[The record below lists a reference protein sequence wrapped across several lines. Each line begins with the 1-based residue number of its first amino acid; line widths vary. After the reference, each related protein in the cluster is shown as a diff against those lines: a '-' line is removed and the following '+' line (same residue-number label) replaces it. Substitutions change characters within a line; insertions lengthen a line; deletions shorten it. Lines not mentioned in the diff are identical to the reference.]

1 MTQRISFVM
10 KKKIIIS
17 LVFLFIIVGGYLGY
31 KSMQSDTQRNL
42 LSVLPENAV
51 YILKTNALTDAWQE
65 VSKTNIWH
73 HFIKTKGFE
82 YMQSIDTILNNTLL
96 DNKTSKLIFNNR
108 PTAMAAYV
116 TDAADYDFVYVV
128 DLQQSEYVKKV
139 LHQILKLNGSYKI
152 IQLSYNQTKLYK
164 LIDKEKPDHTIFMTT
179 VDNLLVA
186 SFSYP
191 LIKKVLAEKNQ
202 EHWFNRADFKTLDD
216 ELGSGL
222 VQYYLNYKALPK
234 FLRIYFA
241 DLSPD
246 TQNLIQQLDLT
257 GFDISQEEDRI
268 MMEGVTLID
277 SVSTSYLNGLTNVK
291 PGKIDSYEV
300 VSNETAMLTAIGFK
314 NFDLFYQSLLNSYTG
329 KSKSKKN
336 AYRQKLKKIEQF
348 FKIDL
353 QSDLFDWI
361 GQEID
366 LVKIRSNSRQ
376 RPADLLLLIQAND
389 MADARKG
396 LAHISGQIRK
406 RSPFKFKSYQYKN
419 FEINYL
425 HQKSFFKTILG
436 NMFAKIEKPYYTFIE
451 NYVVFSNSEAVLKNF
466 IDDYMTGNT
475 LSHNKD
481 FMDFKDD
488 LSNKANIMVYL
499 QMPKLYDILQKSLTV
514 TGRKTLNEEKGL
526 LLSFSRIGL
535 QLSSKDD
542 YFKTILIMDH
552 DEKALQKEQAEQ
564 LAKKVDKSIH
574 NTYFEDLQ
582 FKIFFPDSLQVADGK
597 YKQLYPDAKTVK
609 VEGQVRDNLP
619 YGIWRVY
626 YPSGNLRSV
635 ANYDGGEVTGDFYD
649 YFDKK
654 PRQLMVQAHY
664 DHDLLEGEYL
674 EYWANG
680 AQKAKLHYKDGKL
693 HGEALY
699 YFPTGQVKTKGKYRN
714 GEKKGKWLFY
724 NKKGEVIGKKR
735 YSGFLF

>member
-1 MTQRISFVM
+1 MN
-10 KKKIIIS
+10 KKILIVS
-17 LVFLFIIVGGYLGY
+17 LLLFFIAGVFFAYNY
-31 KSMQSDTQRNL
+31 MQPDKQRSL
-42 LSVLPENAV
+42 LSVLPEEAV
-51 YILKTNALTDAWQE
+51 YILKTNELTDTWKE

-82 YMQSIDTILNNTLL
+82 YMQSIDTLLNNTLL
-96 DNKTSKLIFNNR
+96 DHKTSQLIFNNR

-116 TDAADYDFVYVV
+116 TQATDYDFVYVV
-128 DLQQSEYVKKV
+128 DLQQSGYVKKI
-139 LHQILKLNGSYKI
+139 LNRILKLNGSYRVV
-152 IQLSYNQTKLYK
+152 QLSYNQTKLYK
-164 LIDKEKPDHTIFMTT
+164 LIDQKKPDKTIFITT

-191 LIKKVLAEKNQ
+191 LIKKVLDEKNK
-202 EHWFNRADFKTLDD
+202 EHWFNRPDFKTIDD

-222 VQYYLNYKALPK
+222 VQFYLNYKALPK
-234 FLRIYFA
+234 FLRIYFS

-246 TQNLIQQLDLT
+246 TQNIIQQLDLT
-257 GFDISQEEDRI
+257 GLDISQEDDRI
-268 MMEGVTLID
+268 NMTGITLKD
-277 SVSTSYLNGLTNVK
+277 TASTSYINGLIDVK

-300 VSNETAMLTAIGFK
+300 ISNETVMMTAIGFK

-329 KSKSKKN
+329 KNKSKKN
-336 AYRQKLKKIEQF
+336 AYRQKLKKLEQF

-361 GQEID
+361 GQEIT
-366 LVKIRSNSRQ
+366 LVKMRSDNRQ
-376 RPADLLLLIQAND
+376 RPADLLLLIQAGD

-406 RSPFKFKSYQYKN
+406 RSPFKFKTYEYKN
-419 FEINYL
+419 FKINYL

-436 NMFAKIEKPYYTFIE
+436 NMFAKIDKPYYTFIE
-451 NYVVFSNSEAVLKNF
+451 DYVVFSNSEAVLKNF
-466 IDDYMTGNT
+466 IDDYITGNT

-488 LSNKANIMVYL
+488 LNNKSNVFVYL
-499 QMPKLYDILQKSLTV
+499 QMPKLYDILQKSLTK
-514 TGRKTLNEEKGL
+514 TGRKALNESKDL

-535 QLSSKDD
+535 QLISKDD
-542 YFKTILIMDH
+542 YFKTFLLIDH
-552 DEKALQKEQAEQ
+552 DEKALQKELAEQ
-564 LAKKVDKSIH
+564 LAKKVDKSVH
-574 NTYFEDLQ
+574 NSYFEDLQ
-582 FKIFFPDSLQVADGK
+582 FKIFFPDSLQVVDGK
-597 YKQLYPDAKTVK
+597 YKKLYPDAKTIK

-619 YGIWRVY
+619 YGIWRIY
-626 YPSGNLRSV
+626 YPSGNLQSV
-635 ANYDGGEVTGDFYD
+635 ANYDEGEVTGDFYD
-649 YFDKK
+649 YFDKN
-654 PRQLMVQAHY
+654 PRELMVQAHY

-674 EYWANG
+674 EYWVNG
-680 AQKAKLHYKDGKL
+680 AQKAKLHYKNGKL

-699 YFPTGQVKTKGKYRN
+699 YFSTGQLKTKGKYRN